1 MDLTESRYQVG
12 QRLHHPQ
19 FGDGLIVEVH
29 TDRGREVLEVV
40 FDGQLR
46 RLSAQ
51 REWEVVSGN
60 AGRAAHARGTHRAKR
75 CSRAGAPTMSRPR
88 RASTCAPRP
97 NAGPAG
103 RAPTA

>member
-1 MDLTESRYQVG
+1 VDLTEPRYQVG

-51 REWEVVSGN
+51 REWEIVDGS
-60 AGRAAHARGTHRAKR
+60 
-75 CSRAGAPTMSRPR
+75 APEFPL
-88 RASTCAPRP
+88 APRA
-97 NAGPAG
+97 NDADE
-103 RAPTA
+103 